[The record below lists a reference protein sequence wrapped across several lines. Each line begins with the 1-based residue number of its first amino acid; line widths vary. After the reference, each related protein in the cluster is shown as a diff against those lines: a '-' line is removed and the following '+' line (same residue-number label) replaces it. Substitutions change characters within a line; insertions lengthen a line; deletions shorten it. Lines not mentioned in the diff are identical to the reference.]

1 MLEYVYRS
9 VEERDALGLLGIS
22 HSMPLPK
29 NYFERE
35 VNSEIPPI
43 QDVDGNSKLDC
54 FDFFVILPGD
64 NHCGYIG
71 SRGLS
76 PLDSIPRNDGAI
88 DIISTRLVRAIIIAI
103 ICLNTGLYFGI

>member
-35 VNSEIPPI
+35 VNSEIPPF
-43 QDVDGNSKLDC
+43 K
-54 FDFFVILPGD
+54 
-64 NHCGYIG
+64 
-71 SRGLS
+71 
-76 PLDSIPRNDGAI
+76 
-88 DIISTRLVRAIIIAI
+88 T
-103 ICLNTGLYFGI
+103 